1 MKPTDSR
8 LQRLLQAAAR
18 SERNEAEISVPFGF
32 DTRVV
37 ALWRAGHQNGGN
49 GILQLVRRVAVLAA
63 VILVVAG
70 AGSFQEFRAAEDIAE
85 PTSNDY
91 AIADTAIEDEF
102 YQ

>member
-1 MKPTDSR
+1 MNPADSR

-18 SERNEAEISVPFGF
+18 NDNNETEIPAPFGF

-37 ALWRAGHQNGGN
+37 ALWRAGHSNGGN
-49 GILQLVRRVAVLAA
+49 GIVSLVRRVAILAG

-85 PTSNDY
+85 PTSNEY

>member
-1 MKPTDSR
+1 MTQLMNGSR
-8 LQRLLQAAAR
+8 
-18 SERNEAEISVPFGF
+18 
-32 DTRVV
+32 RVV
-37 ALWRAGHQNGGN
+37 LGMVFVGVMAGTGSLLGALAG
-49 GILQLVRRVAVLAA
+49 

-85 PTSNDY
+85 PTSNEY